1 MQSKVRL
8 FGHAVHPML
17 VDFPIVCF
25 VLLAVLDVAEGM
37 GWLAAGKVPLFLVG
51 IGGTI
56 TILAIITGT
65 IDLAFLP
72 NKTRAHKLAV
82 WHFAGGILIWLWFG
96 VSSGAHT
103 GTTAASWAVYAD
115 IAGVLL
121 IIGQSWLG
129 GELMERHHIGIR
141 SAAEGADPVVLER
154 KKGKTA

>member
-37 GWLAAGKVPLFLVG
+37 GYVAAGRVPLFLVG
-51 IGGTI
+51 LGGGVA
-56 TILAIITGT
+56 ILAIITGI
-65 IDLAFLP
+65 IDLRFIP
-72 NKTRAHKLAV
+72 GKTPAHKLAV
-82 WHFAGGILIWLWFG
+82 WHFIGGIVVWAWFG

-103 GTTAASWAVYAD
+103 GTTAASWAIYAD
-115 IAGVLL
+115 LAGVLL
-121 IIGQSWLG
+121 VIGQSWLG

-141 SAAEGADPVVLER
+141 SPAEGADPVVLGR
-154 KKGKTA
+154 GN